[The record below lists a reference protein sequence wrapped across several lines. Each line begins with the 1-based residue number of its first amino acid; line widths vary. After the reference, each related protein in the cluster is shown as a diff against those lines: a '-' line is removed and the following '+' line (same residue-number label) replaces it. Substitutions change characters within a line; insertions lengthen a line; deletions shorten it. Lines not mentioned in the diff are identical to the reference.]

1 MFIFF
6 RDKYPP
12 LPVLRYTDDI
22 LLYSKDGDQEN
33 KNSIP
38 SLAEVKQKARKA
50 RQERIANGDAAS
62 DVTDEP
68 MTDDEQSV
76 NGNSNIPPTEEEK
89 EQQEM
94 IEADSGK
101 EEILRN
107 GENTAEL
114 SEDNNEIDN
123 KENIDENNKDLPN
136 DLLSP
141 IPEIIEESNQLIEED
156 EEEEVKADVTDSDSI
171 GVVNGEI
178 NDDDVI
184 NEVLG
189 KTNDSAPRSDEDNN
203 ILDSILSDEG
213 QNLGNSESNNER

>member
-141 IPEIIEESNQLIEED
+141 IPEIIEESNQLVEED